1 MPEIRVNDDAGVR
14 TITFDRPAKKNALTT
29 AMYGAI
35 ADALASAEHDAGVGA
50 IVFAGAGAD
59 YTSGN
64 DLRDF
69 VAFEELSSDAPVV
82 RFLFELARSPVPLI
96 AAVRGR
102 AIGVGVTMLLHCDLV
117 YASETAKFALP
128 FVDLGLVPEAAS
140 TLLLPRAAGH
150 RRASELLLTGKTF
163 DAAAAVE
170 YGIANVV
177 CADAELD
184 SRALDAA
191 RSLVKKPRAALRA
204 TKKLLK
210 GDAGD
215 IVARMQ
221 LETDEIARLLR
232 TSEARAA
239 FAAILAK

>member
-1 MPEIRVNDDAGVR
+1 MPDIRVNDDAGVR
-14 TITFDRPAKKNALTT
+14 TITFDRPAKKNALTS
-29 AMYGAI
+29 AMYAAL
-35 ADALASAEHDAGVGA
+35 ADALASAELDAGVA
-50 IVFAGAGAD
+50 VIVFVGAGAD

-69 VAFEELSSDAPVV
+69 LAFEELTSETPVM
-82 RFLFELARSPVPLI
+82 RFLLELARSPVPLI

-102 AIGVGVTMLLHCDLV
+102 AIGVGVTMLPHCDLV
-117 YASETAKFALP
+117 YASETAKFTLP
-128 FVDLGLVPEAAS
+128 FVDIGLVPEAAS

-150 RRASELLLTGKTF
+150 RRASELLLTGKSF

-170 YGIANVV
+170 FGIANAV
-177 CADAELD
+177 CADADLE
-184 SRALDAA
+184 SRAFEAA

-210 GDAGD
+210 GDESE
-215 IVARMQ
+215 ILARIH
-221 LETDEIARLLR
+221 LEMNEVARLLR
-232 TSEARAA
+232 TPEARAA